1 MEPVLFGL
9 LVFAGIVLVF
19 FSMLV
24 GQQLDP
30 VQARLQQIAVR
41 PRTLEEL
48 ELQRPLTDR
57 TLKPIIQGISRLIGR
72 FYPANTVK
80 SVSLK
85 LKRAGM
91 EGTSV
96 EFFLGVKGFAAVVG
110 AIAGSTI
117 LNLLTLDPRT
127 RPIPMIVCSAAIQS
141 LHEHQEWL
149 SRYGI
154 RALPKPFDL
163 DMLLTTIEEMIAEH
177 RARD

>member
-1 MEPVLFGL
+1 MPE
-9 LVFAGIVLVF
+9 
-19 FSMLV
+19 SESR
-24 GQQLDP
+24 
-30 VQARLQQIAVR
+30 ARIAVVNDDTDFLDLMR
-41 PRTLEEL
+41 ELLEQEEHYEVL
-48 ELQRPLTDR
+48 ICKEWDGAYQFIRDKMPDLIVQDI
-57 TLKPIIQGISRLIGR
+57 PIGGEEH
-72 FYPANTVK
+72 
-80 SVSLK
+80 
-85 LKRAGM
+85 GW
-91 EGTSV
+91 
-96 EFFLGVKGFAAVVG
+96 
-110 AIAGSTI
+110 TI